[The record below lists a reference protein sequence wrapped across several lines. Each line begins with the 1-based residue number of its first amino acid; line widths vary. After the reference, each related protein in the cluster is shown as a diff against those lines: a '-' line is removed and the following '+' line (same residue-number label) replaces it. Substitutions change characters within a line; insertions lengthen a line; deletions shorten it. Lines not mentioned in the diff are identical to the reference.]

1 MLNGNLIYKRGEIWW
16 VELDPATGFEAKKTR
31 ASLGARSLGDETSPG
46 SHRCLILQNDLGNKQ
61 SSLTTVAPF
70 LAPKNYPF
78 VVNVQP
84 TNINNLDRERGIHF
98 SQIRAVDCSRVK
110 SKIGK
115 IEDFYWNDIKKAI
128 SVQLHL

>member
-1 MLNGNLIYKRGEIWW
+1 MPNGNLIYKRGEIWW
-16 VELDPATGFEAKKTR
+16 VELDPATGVEAKKTR
-31 ASLGARSLGDETSPG
+31 A
-46 SHRCLILQNDLGNKQ
+46 CLILQNDLGNKQ

-98 SQIRAVDCSRVK
+98 SQIRAVDCSRIK
-110 SKIGK
+110 SKIGQ
-115 IEDFYWNDIKKAI
+115 IENSYWQKIKKAI
-128 SVQLHL
+128 AIQLQL

>member
-1 MLNGNLIYKRGEIWW
+1 MPNGNLVYKRGEIWW
-16 VELDPATGFEAKKTR
+16 IELDPATGAEAKKTM
-31 ASLGARSLGDETSPG
+31 A
-46 SHRCLILQNDLGNKQ
+46 CLILQNDLGNKQ

-78 VVNVQP
+78 VVNVEP
-84 TNINNLDRERGIHF
+84 TTVNNLDRERGIHF

-115 IEDFYWNDIKKAI
+115 IEDSYWGDISKAI
-128 SVQLHL
+128 AVQLQL